1 MRLEAWKL
9 RLMSCVEFIVEF
21 GLLPSLS
28 AVRVPER
35 GTERDTSF
43 PAWSFLSVEKKL
55 TGTMTEGVNCG
66 LNANLA
72 RGAKS

>member
-9 RLMSCVEFIVEF
+9 RLMSCVAEFTVEF

-35 GTERDTSF
+35 GKTLLF
-43 PAWSFLSVEKKL
+43 LHGHFLSVEEKL
-55 TGTMTEGVNCG
+55 TGDNDRRRE
-66 LNANLA
+66 LW
-72 RGAKS
+72 S

>member
-1 MRLEAWKL
+1 MRLETWKL

-21 GLLPSLS
+21 GLLRSLS

-35 GTERDTSF
+35 GKTLLF
-43 PAWSFLSVEKKL
+43 LHGHFLSVEKKL
-55 TGTMTEGVNCG
+55 TGTTTEGVNCG

-72 RGAKS
+72 RGAES

>member
-9 RLMSCVEFIVEF
+9 RLMSCVAFTVEFIVEF

-35 GTERDTSF
+35 GKTLLF
-43 PAWSFLSVEKKL
+43 LHGHFLSVEEKL
-55 TGTMTEGVNCG
+55 
-66 LNANLA
+66 
-72 RGAKS
+72 RGDNDRRRELWC